1 MTKGS
6 RRRGSGDRILESRHL
21 IGLFLGV
28 VVLCAVFFSL
38 GYVMGK
44 SQYSGSVHAAF
55 EPHSL
60 PAVPVPVPVVDKEEK
75 VVRREP
81 SPAAAGDWDFY
92 ADKSNNQIEPAAPAE
107 KSISPAPLH
116 SKREN
121 KPFIVPLD
129 DRKPPRSSVSPA
141 RFASPRLSNG
151 AVIFQVA
158 AVTHQGDALAMADA
172 LQRKKF
178 PSFVVAPSSD
188 NFYRVQVGPYPDQ
201 RSADAARGA
210 LDRAGFKTIVR
221 R

>member
-28 VVLCAVFFSL
+28 VILCAVFFSL

-55 EPHSL
+55 EPHSV
-60 PAVPVPVPVVDKEEK
+60 PAVPAVPAVEKEK
-75 VVRREP
+75 VVRRESP
-81 SPAAAGDWDFY
+81 SPAAGDWDFY
-92 ADKSNNQIEPAAPAE
+92 ADKSHNQIEPPAPDE
-107 KSISPAPLH
+107 KSISPAPVH
-116 SKREN
+116 PRREN
-121 KPFIVPLD
+121 TPFIVPLD
-129 DRKPPRSSVSPA
+129 DRKPTRASSLSVRSVSPKT
-141 RFASPRLSNG
+141 SNG

-158 AVTHQGDALAMADA
+158 AVTRQGDALAMADA

-178 PSFVVAPSSD
+178 PSFVLAPSND

-201 RSADAARGA
+201 RSADAARSA
-210 LDRAGFKTIVR
+210 LDRAGFKTIIR

>member
-21 IGLFLGV
+21 IGLFLAV
-28 VVLCAVFFSL
+28 VILCAVFFSL

-55 EPHSL
+55 EPHSIPAVPAL
-60 PAVPVPVPVVDKEEK
+60 PAVEKEK
-75 VVRREP
+75 VARREP
-81 SPAAAGDWDFY
+81 SSSAAGDWDFY

-107 KSISPAPLH
+107 KSISPSPLH

-121 KPFIVPLD
+121 APFIVPLD
-129 DRKPPRSSVSPA
+129 DRKPSRASASPVRS
-141 RFASPRLSNG
+141 ASPRASNG

-158 AVTHQGDALAMADA
+158 AVTRQGDALAMADA

-201 RSADAARGA
+201 RSADAARSA

>member
-28 VVLCAVFFSL
+28 VILCAVFFSL

-44 SQYSGSVHAAF
+44 SQYGGSVHAAF

-60 PAVPVPVPVVDKEEK
+60 PAVPVPVVDKEK

-81 SPAAAGDWDFY
+81 LPAAGDWDFY

-121 KPFIVPLD
+121 APFIVPLD
-129 DRKPPRSSVSPA
+129 DRKPSRSSLSSA

-178 PSFVVAPSSD
+178 PSFVVAPSGDS
-188 NFYRVQVGPYPDQ
+188 FYRVQVGPYPDQ

>member
-28 VVLCAVFFSL
+28 VILCAVFFSL

-44 SQYSGSVHAAF
+44 SQYNGSVHAAF
-55 EPHSL
+55 EPHSVPAI
-60 PAVPVPVPVVDKEEK
+60 PAVPAVEKEK

-81 SPAAAGDWDFY
+81 ASSAAGDWDFY
-92 ADKSNNQIEPAAPAE
+92 ADKSHNQIEAAAPEE
-107 KSISPAPLH
+107 KSDSPAPLH
-116 SKREN
+116 SKREST
-121 KPFIVPLD
+121 PFIVPLD
-129 DRKPPRSSVSPA
+129 DRKPLHVSSAAVRS
-141 RFASPRLSNG
+141 ASPKTSNG

-158 AVTHQGDALAMADA
+158 AVTRQGDALAMADA

-178 PSFVVAPSSD
+178 PSFVLAPSSD

-201 RSADAARGA
+201 RSADAARSA
-210 LDRAGFKTIVR
+210 LDRAGFKTIIR

>member
-1 MTKGS
+1 MTRGS

-28 VVLCAVFFSL
+28 VILCAVFFSL

-60 PAVPVPVPVVDKEEK
+60 PVVPAVEKEK
-75 VVRREP
+75 AAPRQP
-81 SPAAAGDWDFY
+81 SSAANGDWDFY
-92 ADKSNNQIEPAAPAE
+92 ADKSHNQIEPAAPAE
-107 KSISPAPLH
+107 KSVSPAPLH
-116 SKREN
+116 PKREN
-121 KPFIVPLD
+121 TPFIVPLD
-129 DRKPPRSSVSPA
+129 DRKPTRASSSTVRSTSPKT
-141 RFASPRLSNG
+141 PNG

-158 AVTHQGDALAMADA
+158 AVTRQGDALAMADA

-178 PSFVVAPSSD
+178 PSFVLAPSGD

-201 RSADAARGA
+201 RSADAARSA
-210 LDRAGFKTIVR
+210 LDRAGFKTIIR